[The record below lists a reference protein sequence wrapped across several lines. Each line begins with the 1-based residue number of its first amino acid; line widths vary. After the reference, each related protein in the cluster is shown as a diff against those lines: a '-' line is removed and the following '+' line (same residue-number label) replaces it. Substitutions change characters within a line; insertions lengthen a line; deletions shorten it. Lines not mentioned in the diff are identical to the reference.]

1 MTKQEAKPKTDPV
14 KRRRVLE
21 AVERL
26 LKAFDEAEE
35 RAGKAQITKP
45 RRNPKS

>member
-1 MTKQEAKPKTDPV
+1 MQMSPEKRKKIEAAF
-14 KRRRVLE
+14 KRLIRAIE
-21 AVERL
+21 CAES
-26 LKAFDEAEE
+26 EAEE